1 MTKKIAFVLIAIMLI
16 ISACKKP
23 ATSNVNPNITAHY
36 LFKPGT
42 YWIYKDGG
50 AGDIDS
56 QYVVSTGSQN
66 GLPYMQIN
74 ETLNGHHKATIYIGA
89 GPAGDQ
95 LQLWGYDFINIGIT
109 VGQTIF
115 QVDPPQ
121 AVGTSVAQGLIY
133 SGMNLNTSI
142 PYGVTG
148 NTIGY
153 TVIYSQSNMNNE
165 YGDVD
170 YDFYPDLGIVEKDEY
185 GTSSGN
191 LFWILS
197 YAHIVQ

>member
-1 MTKKIAFVLIAIMLI
+1 MIKKTTISLIAVIVLIT
-16 ISACKKP
+16 ACKK
-23 ATSNVNPNITAHY
+23 TSTTSVDSRITAHY

-50 AGDIDS
+50 SGDIDS

-74 ETLNGHHKATIYIGA
+74 ETLNGHHRATIYIGV
-89 GPAGDQ
+89 GPSGDQ
-95 LQLWGYDFINIGIT
+95 LQLWGYDLINIGIN

-115 QVDPPQ
+115 QVDPP
-121 AVGTSVAQGLIY
+121 AMGTTVAQGLVY
-133 SGMNLNTSI
+133 AGTNLDISN

-148 NTIGY
+148 NTID
-153 TVIYSQSNMNNE
+153 YSVLYAQSNKNNE
-165 YGDVD
+165 YGNVD
-170 YDFYPDLGIVEKDEY
+170 YYFYPDLGIVEKDEY
-185 GTSSGN
+185 GTSLGN
-191 LFWILS
+191 LFWVLS